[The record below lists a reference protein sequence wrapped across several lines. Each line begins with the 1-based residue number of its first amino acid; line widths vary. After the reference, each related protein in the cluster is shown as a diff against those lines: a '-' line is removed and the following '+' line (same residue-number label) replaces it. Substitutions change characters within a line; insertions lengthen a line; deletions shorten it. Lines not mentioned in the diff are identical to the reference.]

1 MASRRAEARARPI
14 AARRSAAP
22 SAKRRQHFL
31 AEEADLLVPVGSP
44 QLEHDV
50 RAARLAVLLDR
61 GDALV
66 RRAGDRLA
74 TVEQGIGHL
83 LFRGETAAA
92 PLMFWNLLARY
103 MPPISRAPSRPAS
116 RSDSWIDAITVQPMS
131 IVSGSR
137 PASRTLP
144 IVQRT

>member
-1 MASRRAEARARPI
+1 MTASRRAEARARPI

-92 PLMFWNLLARY
+92 LHRLRDRSQLAHLDLGGLEQRV
-103 MPPISRAPSRPAS
+103 
-116 RSDSWIDAITVQPMS
+116 RSALDVLELVGEIHAAD
-131 IVSGSR
+131 
-137 PASRTLP
+137 LP
-144 IVQRT
+144 GALAAGV